1 MRARRPGAGY
11 RAGMTSVTSIR
22 TPRLLLRGWQE
33 ADREPF
39 AAINA
44 DPEVM
49 EYLPSTLTREESDAF
64 VDRAQALLEAEDHG
78 LWALEVRATGQL
90 IGCTGLAHPSFQA
103 AFTPCTEVGWRLA
116 RDAWGHGYATEA
128 AHAALRVGFGT
139 LGLAE
144 VVSFA
149 AVGNARSRAVMA
161 RLGMSH
167 NPAEDFDH
175 PSLPEGHPLRRHV
188 LYRLTRQEWSGP
200 SSAIR

>member
-1 MRARRPGAGY
+1 
-11 RAGMTSVTSIR
+11 MTPVTTLR

-33 ADREPF
+33 EDREPF
-39 AAINA
+39 AALNA

-49 EYLPSTLTREESDAF
+49 EYLPSTLTREQSDAF
-64 VDRAQALLEAEDHG
+64 MDQVAARLEEQDHG
-78 LWALEVRATGQL
+78 LWALEVRATGAF
-90 IGCTGLAHPSFQA
+90 IGYAGLANPSFEA

-128 AHAALRVGFGT
+128 AHTALRVAFGT

-144 VVSFA
+144 VVSFT

-167 NPAEDFDH
+167 DPAEDFEH

-200 SSAIR
+200 SSSIR

>member
-1 MRARRPGAGY
+1 
-11 RAGMTSVTSIR
+11 MTSVTTVR
-22 TPRLLLRGWQE
+22 TPRLLMRGWQE

-39 AAINA
+39 AALNA

-49 EYLPSTLTREESDAF
+49 EYFPATLTREESDAF
-64 VDRAQALLEAEDHG
+64 ADRIAAQLEEQDHG
-78 LWALEVRATGQL
+78 LWALEVKATGEF
-90 IGCTGLAHPSFQA
+90 IGYAGLANPSFEA
-103 AFTPCTEVGWRLA
+103 SFTPCTEVGWRLA

-128 AHAALRVGFGT
+128 ARAALRVGFGK

-144 VVSFA
+144 VVSFT

-167 NPAEDFDH
+167 DPAEDFDH
-175 PSLPEGHPLRRHV
+175 PSLPAGHPLRRHV